1 MAKEMRKIVGAVL
14 LAAALSGC
22 ATTGPVR
29 RVSYVCQSGNAL
41 DVLYTGE
48 TARILATAGKPIVLR
63 QRETGS
69 GFWYE
74 SPTHSLRGKGQEV
87 TYTVGR
93 MAPMTCRE
101 NMRQPR

>member
-1 MAKEMRKIVGAVL
+1 MKKVFGAVL
-14 LAAALSGC
+14 LTAALAGC
-22 ATTGPVR
+22 ATIGPVR
-29 RVSYVCQSGNAL
+29 RVAYVCESGTAL

-48 TARILATAGKPIVLR
+48 TARIMATVGKPIVLQ

-74 SPTHSLRGKGQEV
+74 SPTHSLRGKGEEV

-101 NMRQPR
+101 DRRQPR